1 MQDAFIVLT
10 IEQKS
15 CGGITRWELM
25 VFSFPTLLIMK
36 LMEVAN
42 GILRMDGVIL
52 YWTKKQDTKSVKIV
66 FIVANLFTVIL
77 KKTVLY

>member
-1 MQDAFIVLT
+1 MRDAFIVST
-10 IEQKS
+10 IGQKS
-15 CGGITRWELM
+15 CGKITRWELM

-42 GILRMDGVIL
+42 GILQMDGVIL

-66 FIVANLFTVIL
+66 FNYG
-77 KKTVLY
+77 KPGYK